1 MPMRIAAATAPSAE
15 AAESHRIPSV
25 DAFRGLAVAGM
36 ILVNSPGNDRPY
48 SWIAHAPWN
57 GCTLADWVFPAFLF
71 IMGVSFVI
79 SFRRRLGLGEPHGSI
94 LRHVFLRSAVIFG
107 VGLLSSAIIWGATGT
122 FRPMGVFQRIALC
135 YLGAAF
141 IFLKTPIRGQ
151 KWVFASILLIY
162 WAILKWLPLPHHGPG
177 DFSPQFNWASYLD
190 RVILGRHL
198 LRPLYD
204 PEGLLSTLPAIATT
218 LLGVMAGER
227 LVDRGPA
234 RAKASRFMAEG
245 GALILAGALWN
256 PWLPLNKNLWTSSFV
271 LYTGGI
277 SLAAFGAFHALYE
290 VLHRAQLARPLLVF
304 GRNPLASY
312 FLSEMFYGLQEFLP
326 ARMPNGSPGNVK
338 SWLCAELFGRLPAPQ
353 AALAYA
359 FAYLFLCW
367 LAMDFFYRKRIFI
380 KV

>member
-1 MPMRIAAATAPSAE
+1 MPSIAATQVE

-48 SWIAHAPWN
+48 PWIAHAPWN
-57 GCTLADWVFPAFLF
+57 GCTAADWVFPAFLF
-71 IMGVSFVI
+71 IMGVSSVI
-79 SFRRRLGLGEPHGSI
+79 SFRKRLGQGEPHGNI

-107 VGLLSSAIIWGATGT
+107 VGLISSAIMWGASGV

-135 YLGAAF
+135 YLGATF
-141 IFLKTPIRGQ
+141 VFLRTPMRGQ
-151 KWVFASILLIY
+151 KWVVASILILY
-162 WAILKWLPLPHHGPG
+162 WAILERLALPHHGPG
-177 DFSPQFNWASYLD
+177 DLSPQFNWASYLD
-190 RVILGRHL
+190 RLILGRHL
-198 LRPLYD
+198 LHPLYD

-218 LLGVMAGER
+218 LLGVITGER
-227 LVDRGPA
+227 LVDRAPA
-234 RAKASRFMAEG
+234 QVKASRFMAWGAALTIG
-245 GALILAGALWN
+245 GALWS
-256 PWLPLNKNLWTSSFV
+256 PWFPINKNLWTSSFV

-290 VLHRAQLARPLLVF
+290 VLHRARLARPLLVF

-312 FLSEMFYGLQEFLP
+312 FLSEMFYGLQEFIP
-326 ARMPNGSPGNVK
+326 ARMPDGSLGDVK
-338 SWLCAELFGRLPAPQ
+338 RWLCVELFGRLSAPQ

-359 FAYLFLCW
+359 FAYLLLCW
-367 LAMDFFYRKRIFI
+367 LAMDFLYRRRIFI

>member
-1 MPMRIAAATAPSAE
+1 MPLATDLRAE
-15 AAESHRIPSV
+15 VAESHRIPSV

-36 ILVNSPGNDRPY
+36 ILVNSPGNDHPY
-48 SWIAHAPWN
+48 AWIAHAPWN
-57 GCTLADWVFPAFLF
+57 GCTIADWVFPAFLF
-71 IMGVSFVI
+71 IMGVSSVI
-79 SFRRRLGLGEPHGSI
+79 SFRKRLGLGEPHGSI

-107 VGLLSSAIIWGATGT
+107 VGLISSAILWNASGI

-135 YLGAAF
+135 YLGATF

-151 KWVFASILLIY
+151 KWIFALILILY
-162 WAILKWLPLPHHGPG
+162 WAVMERLPLPHHGPG
-177 DFSPQFNWASYLD
+177 DLSPQFNWDSYLD
-190 RVILGRHL
+190 RMILGRHL
-198 LRPLYD
+198 LHPFYD

-218 LLGVMAGER
+218 LLGVMTGER

-234 RAKASRFMAEG
+234 QVKSSRFMAAG
-245 GALILAGALWN
+245 GMLMLAGALWN
-256 PWLPLNKNLWTSSFV
+256 PWFPFNKNLWTSSFV

-290 VLHRAQLARPLLVF
+290 VLHRARLARPLLVF

-326 ARMPNGSPGNVK
+326 ATMPNGSPGDVK
-338 SWLCAELFGRLPAPQ
+338 RWLCTELFGRLSAPQ

-367 LAMDFFYRKRIFI
+367 LAMDFFYRRRIFI